1 MAHFAELDI
10 NNIVIRVLT
19 ACNQDIANNGGELSE
34 QAALHFQSLNNF
46 SPNGVKWVQTS
57 YNSNFRKT
65 YASIGMKY
73 NSNLDMFI
81 SQQPYSSWTL
91 NSNGDWIAPV
101 LYPTI
106 IVNEQNKRYFIDW
119 DESNLR
125 WTAKDQENNVYIWNS
140 NTSTWSIS

>member
-10 NNIVIRVLT
+10 NNTVIRVLV

-34 QAALHFQSLNNF
+34 QAALYFQSYNPLSF
-46 SPNGVKWVQTS
+46 NGVKYVQTS

-73 NSNLDMFI
+73 DSNLDMFI

-91 NSNGDWIAPV
+91 NSNGDWVAPI
-101 LYPTI
+101 LYPII
-106 IVNEQNKRYFIDW
+106 IVDEQNKRYFINW
-119 DESNLR
+119 DENNLR
-125 WTAKDQENNVYIWNS
+125 WLAKDQENNDFTWNS
-140 NTSTWSIS
+140 NTLTWSSL

>member
-10 NNIVIRVLT
+10 NNTVIRVLT

-125 WTAKDQENNVYIWNS
+125 WTAKDQENNAYIWNS

>member
-125 WTAKDQENNVYIWNS
+125 WTAKDQENNAYIWNS